1 MLTLNL
7 RWLFLALSMTLPT
20 LSNAQDPMIELS
32 LSDSSRWDYFSDQVM
47 GGVSSGSASFEQ
59 DGGQSIL
66 RLTGDVSTA
75 NNGGFIQA
83 RSKLSQ
89 DLPATAQG
97 VVLNVKGNSET
108 YYIHLRTTWTVL
120 PWQFYQ
126 ASFDATND
134 WQEVRIPFK
143 DFAPYGKLLHRIF
156 NASSVKSIAVVAF
169 GRDYSADL
177 SVRVVGVY

>member
-1 MLTLNL
+1 MVTLNL
-7 RWLFLALSMTLPT
+7 RWLFLALSITFPT

-32 LSDSSRWDYFSDQVM
+32 LSDPSRWDYFSDQVM

-97 VVLNVKGNSET
+97 VVLNVKGNGET
-108 YYIHLRTTWTVL
+108 YY
-120 PWQFYQ
+120 
-126 ASFDATND
+126 
-134 WQEVRIPFK
+134 
-143 DFAPYGKLLHRIF
+143 
-156 NASSVKSIAVVAF
+156 
-169 GRDYSADL
+169 
-177 SVRVVGVY
+177 

>member
-7 RWLFLALSMTLPT
+7 RQLFLAISIIFPT
-20 LSNAQDPMIELS
+20 LSNAQDPMIEFS
-32 LSDSSRWDYFSDQVM
+32 LSDPSRWDYFSDQVM
-47 GGVSSGSASFEQ
+47 GGVSSGSASFQQ

-83 RSKLSQ
+83 RTKLRQ
-89 DLPATAQG
+89 DLPATVRG
-97 VVLNVKGNSET
+97 VVLNVKGNKET

-126 ASFDATND
+126 ASFHATED

-143 DFAPYGKLLHRIF
+143 NFAPYGKLLRGSF
-156 NASSVKSIAVVAF
+156 NASSIKSIAVVAF
-169 GRDYSADL
+169 GRDYTADL
-177 SVRVVGVY
+177 SVRVVGTY